1 MNVHVEMF
9 PARISSEMTVF
20 RCDAGSTAMP
30 PEKRAPHMPNVP
42 YVRMEWFAWHRSAR
56 SGPET
61 SGAKF
66 PFR

>member
-1 MNVHVEMF
+1 VL
-9 PARISSEMTVF
+9 